1 MTRKQK
7 RNLKNIVVNILS
19 YITIIVIVLAGLL
32 VAYMAIDIAGLT
44 YLALDFM
51 GLVAWA
57 VSGQVPEGG
66 FNTGFYFG
74 RVSYIIISLIIK

>member
-1 MTRKQK
+1 MTRKTK
-7 RNLKNIVVNILS
+7 RLIKERVATALA
-19 YITIIVIVLAGLL
+19 YITYAIMML
-32 VAYMAIDIAGLT
+32 VIAGLA
-44 YLALDFM
+44 YLALDFL

-74 RVSYIIISLIIK
+74 RISYIIITSLI

>member
-1 MTRKQK
+1 MTKKTK
-7 RNLKNIVVNILS
+7 RLIRVRVATALA
-19 YITIIVIVLAGLL
+19 YITYAIMML
-32 VAYMAIDIAGLT
+32 VIAGLA
-44 YLALDFM
+44 YLALDFL

-66 FNTGFYFG
+66 FNTGYYIG

>member
-1 MTRKQK
+1 MTRKTK
-7 RNLKNIVVNILS
+7 RLIKERVATVLA
-19 YITIIVIVLAGLL
+19 YITYAIMVLTVAGL
-32 VAYMAIDIAGLT
+32 A
-44 YLALDFM
+44 YLALDFL

-74 RVSYIIISLIIK
+74 RISYIIITSLI

>member
-7 RNLKNIVVNILS
+7 RDLKNTIANILT
-19 YITIIVIVLAGLL
+19 YITYAIIMLA
-32 VAYMAIDIAGLT
+32 IAGLA
-44 YLALDFM
+44 YLVIDFM

-57 VSGQVPEGG
+57 MSGQVPEGG

-74 RVSYIIISLIIK
+74 RISYIIISLII

>member
-1 MTRKQK
+1 MTRKTK
-7 RNLKNIVVNILS
+7 RLIRVRFAKVLRCITYATMMLVV
-19 YITIIVIVLAGLL
+19 AGL
-32 VAYMAIDIAGLT
+32 A
-44 YLALDFM
+44 YLALDFL

-74 RVSYIIISLIIK
+74 RISYIIISLIF

>member
-1 MTRKQK
+1 MTRKTK
-7 RNLKNIVVNILS
+7 RLIKERVATALA
-19 YITIIVIVLAGLL
+19 YITYAIMVLA
-32 VAYMAIDIAGLT
+32 IAGLT